1 MMRLRGLAPPLRSAV
16 YVAGALLVFFVA
28 VGLGAAAALVVGG
41 QSERTQAGNGG
52 SAGSETLEG
61 TAAETTTG
69 TAEFKDTASGSA
81 SSNTPAFEETMPGG
95 TSLEETTAAIDGAS
109 SKATEDAEA
118 TEPVEPAGK
127 EVSFVH
133 RATDGNSRSD
143 YTYLDHPTINGEPD
157 AVVLV
162 TVSADREGA
171 QGAYG
176 HNIGVWYES
185 GAQKWA
191 IFNQDLAAVPAGAT
205 FRVVLPPASESF
217 VHRANRDNNVGNAT
231 YLDNPL
237 TNGKADALV
246 SVTQNWNPG
255 GGGGVYNDHPVGVL
269 YDEDVQKWAIYNTDG
284 SAMPEGAAF
293 NVAVSGG
300 DESTR

>member
-1 MMRLRGLAPPLRSAV
+1 MK
-16 YVAGALLVFFVA
+16 AGVIV
-28 VGLGAAAALVVGG
+28 AALCILAVEGVLLI
-41 QSERTQAGNGG
+41 RYYDRYYNIPDAVLPG
-52 SAGSETLEG
+52 SAFSSAPSSEG
-61 TAAETTTG
+61 TMPEG
-69 TAEFKDTASGSA
+69 TI
-81 SSNTPAFEETMPGG
+81 
-95 TSLEETTAAIDGAS
+95 LEETTAALDGAS
-109 SKATEDAEA
+109 IKATDDAEA
-118 TEPVEPAGK
+118 TDPDEPADK

-133 RATDGNSRSD
+133 RATDENSRGD

-176 HNIGVWYES
+176 HNIGVWYEP

-205 FRVVLPPASESF
+205 FRVVLPAASESF
-217 VHRANRDNNVGNAT
+217 VHRAKRDNSVGKTT

-237 TNGKADALV
+237 TNGKPDALV

-269 YDEDVQKWAIYNTDG
+269 YDEAVQKWAIYNRG
-284 SAMPEGAAF
+284 GASMPDGAAF
-293 NVAVSGG
+293 NVAASDS
-300 DESTR
+300 DESAR

>member
-1 MMRLRGLAPPLRSAV
+1 
-16 YVAGALLVFFVA
+16 
-28 VGLGAAAALVVGG
+28 
-41 QSERTQAGNGG
+41 
-52 SAGSETLEG
+52 
-61 TAAETTTG
+61 
-69 TAEFKDTASGSA
+69 
-81 SSNTPAFEETMPGG
+81 
-95 TSLEETTAAIDGAS
+95 
-109 SKATEDAEA
+109 
-118 TEPVEPAGK
+118 
-127 EVSFVH
+127 
-133 RATDGNSRSD
+133 
-143 YTYLDHPTINGEPD
+143 
-157 AVVLV
+157 
-162 TVSADREGA
+162 
-171 QGAYG
+171 
-176 HNIGVWYES
+176 
-185 GAQKWA
+185 
-191 IFNQDLAAVPAGAT
+191 VPAGAT